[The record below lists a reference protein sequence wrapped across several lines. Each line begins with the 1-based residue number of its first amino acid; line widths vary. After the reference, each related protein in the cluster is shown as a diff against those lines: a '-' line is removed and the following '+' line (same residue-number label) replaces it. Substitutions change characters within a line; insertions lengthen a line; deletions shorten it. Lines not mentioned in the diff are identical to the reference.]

1 MLRGAVL
8 LFAFLGLAS
17 PAGSQAISATTR
29 TVVIVLCSADDGLT
43 QRLCAE
49 VEKSFRKSP
58 EFKVDRS
65 DWAHAL
71 MVRIPTNVD
80 WERVQGKVR
89 VHYSVEFLAAENI
102 KLGSGE
108 GSCDEHRLSACAR
121 QIVLRAIDL
130 RQNRGSK
137 H

>member
-1 MLRGAVL
+1 M
-8 LFAFLGLAS
+8 
-17 PAGSQAISATTR
+17 SAPTR
-29 TVVIVLCSADDGLT
+29 TAVIVLCSADDELT
-43 QRLCAE
+43 QRLYAE

-58 EFKVDRS
+58 DFNVDRS
-65 DWAHAL
+65 DEAYAL
-71 MVRIPTNVD
+71 IVRIRTNVD
-80 WERVQGKVR
+80 WEQVQGKVR

-102 KLGSGE
+102 KLASGV
-108 GSCDEHRLSACAR
+108 GSCDEHRFSSYGR